1 MDSIILFFIFFLGL
15 TPVSAILYPV
25 MWMYNLVKYCQL
37 NSYSYTYPRHPEE
50 RKKLILTCQKAVKYR
65 VTILKVIFFTF
76 LAIFIASSY
85 LAYSQNFMMISSE
98 YTYIIAVMSLCQV
111 AATIFLFSPN
121 KYYKKALLDI
131 QKGSFIPYSHR
142 QKKIHQAAVVTQ
154 VNIQALING
163 RRNENDEVAIVREV
177 VDRA

>member
-1 MDSIILFFIFFLGL
+1 LPPHIRGRLPENSKSYTLNFGKKKNPYQNPYLRRNRVRTYNYSCCHRYSNSLDMIRKGLKMDSIILFFIFFLGL

-98 YTYIIAVMSLCQV
+98 YTYIIAVMSLC
-111 AATIFLFSPN
+111 
-121 KYYKKALLDI
+121 
-131 QKGSFIPYSHR
+131 
-142 QKKIHQAAVVTQ
+142 
-154 VNIQALING
+154 
-163 RRNENDEVAIVREV
+163 
-177 VDRA
+177 